1 MKKILF
7 ILLLFLPLSVFG
19 QNYFVAAPPLG
30 SDATGDGSPDAPWA
44 TLSHAASMV
53 LTSGSVINLMTNITD
68 NNRVSLRV
76 GVSVTGIGTRTIT
89 TNYVATSTYDAFI
102 YLYSSSLTNGNQSIS
117 YLTIDGNNWTATR
130 GIYVGHRN
138 NVDIHHCTI
147 QYFKILGVH
156 YHHQIGWTTP
166 PVTYASGNDFY
177 DNILISNSGDRD
189 LGGDGSD
196 LRLDGQVG
204 MNVYNCT
211 IYENIKPLGESGD
224 SFNLSFM
231 KGLKMHDC
239 TFYRHDSE
247 ADQWNF
253 YAEIFHLRGGVE
265 IYNCDFI
272 GCATLDFSNWCGDE
286 NHEPTS
292 SIREEYDYTVSVHDN
307 FFTTSTGQQINTASL
322 GHRPYCIDVEKGTWE
337 YVYIYN
343 NYGLS
348 YPEFLILCSSCDTE
362 FSHIY
367 VYNNIA
373 RNLGSP
379 DNTYPKG
386 IQISP
391 EGVSDVTFDNIHIA
405 NNVISAGTG
414 YHSTGIAWSAQGT
427 LTNSS
432 IKNNIIKG
440 YTGYAVY
447 FDIQAGRSFSLNNV
461 DVTYNCFYS
470 NGNNS
475 VGINGSISQTDV
487 DRTTG
492 NIISNP
498 LFISTTD
505 FHLQASSPCVR
516 TGTYISFNVYDYD
529 GEGWLNPPS
538 MGAYEIA
545 GSGMPVVYTTFI
557 TNVTETTAQ
566 SGGQIDSDGG
576 EVVTARG
583 VCWSTSTG
591 PTTADDKTEDGTGTG
606 PFTSTVTGLTN
617 GQTYYLRAYATNS
630 IGTAYGIQ
638 LSFTT
643 PIPTSS
649 GVRFIMHNGVFVIH
663 NGKFIK
669 SE

>member
-30 SDATGDGSPDAPWA
+30 SDATGDGTPETPWA
-44 TLSHAASMV
+44 TLSYAAGQV
-53 LTSGSVINLMTNITD
+53 HLSGSVINVMTNITD
-68 NNRVSLRV
+68 NNRVVLRI
-76 GVSVTGIGTRTIT
+76 GVSVTGVGTRTIT
-89 TNYVATSTYDAFI
+89 TNYVATSTYDAYL

-231 KGLKMHDC
+231 KGLKMYNCD
-239 TFYRHDSE
+239 FYRHDSE

-265 IYNCDFI
+265 IYDCNFY
-272 GCATLDFSNWCGDE
+272 GCATLDFSNAYDG
-286 NHEPTS
+286 S
-292 SIREEYDYTVSVHDN
+292 SMREEYDFTASVHDCL
-307 FFTTSTGQQINTASL
+307 FTTSTGNQISTASL
-322 GHRPYCIDVEKGTWE
+322 GHRPYAIDIEKGYWD
-337 YVYIYN
+337 YMYIYN
-343 NYGLS
+343 NHVVA
-348 YPEFLILCSSCDTE
+348 YPEGMILCSNADTD
-362 FSHIY
+362 FNHFYIF
-367 VYNNIA
+367 NNIFEK
-373 RNLGSP
+373 LGSP
-379 DNTYPKG
+379 DNTYPMG

-391 EGVSDVTFDNIHIA
+391 EGVSDVSYDNIHIC

-414 YHSTGIAWSAQGT
+414 YHHTGIRWSAQGT

-432 IKNNIIKG
+432 ICNNIITG
-440 YTGYAVY
+440 YSGYAVY

-461 DVTYNCFYS
+461 DVTYNCFYG

-492 NIISNP
+492 NITSNP
-498 LFISTTD
+498 LFISSTD

-538 MGAYEIA
+538 MGAYET
-545 GSGMPVVYTTFI
+545 GGTGMPTVSTSPVI
-557 TNVTETTAQ
+557 NITETTAM
-566 SGGQIDSDGG
+566 SGGVITSDGG
-576 EVVTARG
+576 QAVTARG
-583 VCWSTSTG
+583 VCWGIHSG
-591 PTTADDKTEDGTGTG
+591 PTVAGSKTTNGTGTG
-606 PFTSTVTGLTN
+606 SFTSNVTGLTN
-617 GQTYYLRAYATNS
+617 GETYYLRAYATNS
-630 IGTAYGIQ
+630 IGTAYG
-638 LSFTT
+638 LERVFTT

-649 GVRFIMHNGVFVIH
+649 GVRFIIHDGVFVIH